1 MYTKEQLQD
10 ALAELI
16 YVAATVTAMA
26 DPDIDVD
33 AIKVAIEVLREEIKK
48 SA

>member
-1 MYTKEQLQD
+1 MYTKEQLQN
-10 ALAELI
+10 ALAELL
-16 YVAATVTAMA
+16 YVANAMA
-26 DPDIDVD
+26 NPDIDVD